1 MALGNLGVDGV
12 TAGNALP
19 VAIETPDGDTA
30 MDDTNDAVRVNIVA
44 GSASNVAGDVAHD
57 DADSGNPIKIGGKAV
72 ARTSVPTDV
81 AANDRVN
88 LWVDV
93 NGAPGRRQEDRD
105 RGLAEGQSPGPHD
118 GTGWLGGDLD
128 LGHRARY
135 HDRNRHEPNGNRH
148 G

>member
-19 VAIETPDGDTA
+19 VATEPPDGDTA

-81 AANDRVN
+81 AAGDRVN
-88 LWVDV
+88 AWFDL
-93 NGAPGRRQEDRD
+93 NGALAITNSEPPPG
-105 RGLAEGQSPGPHD
+105 EGAGASGAA
-118 GTGWLGGDLD
+118 LD
-128 LGHRARY
+128 TTTQ
-135 HDRNRHEPNGNRH
+135 
-148 G
+148 